1 MGSPFILNGNNLF
14 YNRESLPFKWK
25 CFSRQNFTIQY
36 SSFSKWKSCRN
47 NNFEMENAF
56 GGNCKNVLKMGKASI
71 KNILEMRIFHF
82 TIGKTCT
89 FEM

>member
-1 MGSPFILNGNNLF
+1 MGNPCVLNGNNLL
-14 YNRESLPFKWK
+14 YNGESLPFKWK
-25 CFSRQNFTIQY
+25 CVSRQNFTVQN

-56 GGNCKNVLKMGKASI
+56 ERNCKNGKQMGKASI

-82 TIGKTCT
+82 TIGKTWT
-89 FEM
+89 F

>member
-1 MGSPFILNGNNLF
+1 MENPCHLNGNG
-14 YNRESLPFKWK
+14 SV
-25 CFSRQNFTIQY
+25 SRIFTVQN

-56 GGNCKNVLKMGKASI
+56 ERNCKNGKQMGKTSI

-82 TIGKTCT
+82 TIGKTWT
-89 FEM
+89 F